1 MARQLGTFNLSSNLE
16 PQVAAPLDSRLVV
29 EYKTDL
35 TDPSAFPYCYEGMA
49 VSVKSEKRMYML
61 SGSDPTVL
69 TNWTDMGPMPDHEEM
84 SFNEIKDIW
93 DQVFNQS

>member
-35 TDPSAFPYCYEGMA
+35 TDSSTFPYCYEGMT

-61 SGSDPTVL
+61 SGSDPTIL